1 MSQTAADNNATAY
14 ATTAEK
20 IITFV
25 GGIDNIEHIE
35 HCSTRLRLSLY
46 DNGQVNLRELEK
58 VPGVL
63 GVRVNVQCQVIIG
76 SEVMQVYDAV
86 QNLAAGRKKTDR
98 TVPAKTN
105 RTAFVIDFIIS
116 VFQPLVPA
124 IAGGGVLKSLLL
136 LLDLLGWLTKDSSTY
151 KVLDNIGSAPL
162 YFLPILVGITTA
174 MKLKVNVLV
183 AVSAV
188 SVMVLPAMSKQ
199 LAEGAEF
206 LSLDLKNVAYASQV
220 FPAILCVIFYAQTE
234 KIFNRYSPS
243 ALRIFLS
250 PMLSLLVTVPVTL
263 LVLGP
268 LGYELGAGLATAI
281 LWLYSKL
288 GFVATALL
296 AAALP
301 FMVAS
306 GMHKPMLPYAVSSMS
321 QFGKEMLYLPASLAH
336 NIAESGACM
345 AIALKSKDK
354 TLKSTALSAGI
365 SALFGITE
373 PALYGI
379 TLLNKKALYSV
390 LAGSL
395 VGGAFIGWMAI
406 EAFALVGPGLA
417 SISMFVSPENSWNI
431 VYAIAG
437 AALSFAIAFLS
448 ALFLWR
454 EEKPVAAVE
463 EEEAHRII
471 AECQFASPI
480 EGKVIPLESVND
492 EIFSKRIMGD
502 GVAIIPEKGVLYAP
516 ASGTIENVFETGH
529 AVSMLT
535 DSGAELIFHI
545 GIDTIKLNGQG
556 FQPKVTAG
564 QQVNTGDVLVE
575 FDLDSLIAAGY
586 DPVVMMV
593 ITNSERFRVIP
604 EATDAVL
611 SPHTIIMTLKE
622 SV

>member
-1 MSQTAADNNATAY
+1 MGHTAADNNATTY
-14 ATTAEK
+14 TTTAEK
-20 IITFV
+20 IITLV

-46 DNGQVNLRELEK
+46 DNSQVNQNELEK

-76 SEVMQVYDAV
+76 SEVMQVYEAV

-98 TVPAKTN
+98 AVPAKTN

-174 MKLKVNVLV
+174 MKLKVKVLV

-199 LAEGAEF
+199 LADGAEF
-206 LSLDLKNVAYASQV
+206 LSFDLKNVAYASQV

-234 KIFNRYSPS
+234 KLFNRYSPS
-243 ALRIFLS
+243 SLRIFLS

-268 LGYELGAGLATAI
+268 LGYELGAGLASVI

-288 GFVATALL
+288 GFVATGLL

-390 LAGSL
+390 IAGSL

-417 SISMFVSPENSWNI
+417 SISMFISPENSWNI

-437 AALSFAIAFLS
+437 AVLSFVIAFLS

-454 EEKPVAAVE
+454 EEKPLVTVE
-463 EEEAHRII
+463 ESHHAIT
-471 AECQFASPI
+471 ECQFTSPI
-480 EGKVIPLESVND
+480 EGKVIPLDNVND
-492 EIFSKRIMGD
+492 
-502 GVAIIPEKGVLYAP
+502 
-516 ASGTIENVFETGH
+516 
-529 AVSMLT
+529 
-535 DSGAELIFHI
+535 
-545 GIDTIKLNGQG
+545 
-556 FQPKVTAG
+556 
-564 QQVNTGDVLVE
+564 
-575 FDLDSLIAAGY
+575 
-586 DPVVMMV
+586 
-593 ITNSERFRVIP
+593 
-604 EATDAVL
+604 
-611 SPHTIIMTLKE
+611 
-622 SV
+622 